1 MSRLRPTHRLTAE
14 RFGSIECGSDGDCPE
29 GTTCEDG
36 VCVDGYGQ
44 PVEDDYTVVED
55 RPVRYHANGTEL
67 TRSESGTDVVDNP
80 AIEGRADL
88 LSDLQAGDTVTLEP
102 IAEGYQTYDNLEI
115 VGSPLPAYGRR
126 SRPTAT
132 HVELETA

>member
-1 MSRLRPTHRLTAE
+1 MTAK
-14 RFGSIECGSDGDCPE
+14 RFGTVECNGSGDCPD
-29 GTTCEDG
+29 GTVCEDG

-88 LSDLQAGDTVTLEP
+88 LTGLQAGDSVTLEP
-102 IAEGYQTYDNLEI
+102 MSDGFDTHTDLEI